1 MEYKESQSYE
11 EALSHLDSKEWKIT
25 MKAEMTS
32 LAKNETWTLVEKP
45 TKQKIVGCKWIY
57 KLKKGTDEGGNKKY
71 KACLVAKGYT
81 QREGVDYND
90 VFSPVVK
97 YKTIRL
103 VLALI
108 AQFDWDLE
116 HMDVTT
122 AFLHGELEEEIYICQ
137 PQGFEISKGG

>member
-1 MEYKESQSYE
+1 MEYQEPQSYE
-11 EALSHLDSKEWKIT
+11 EALSHLDSKEWKIA
-25 MKAEMTS
+25 MKAKMTS

-57 KLKKGTDEGGNKKY
+57 KLNEGIGKGGKKKY

-81 QREGVDYND
+81 QREGVDYNH

-97 YKTIRL
+97 YKTIIL
-103 VLALI
+103 VMALV

-116 HMDVTT
+116 QMDVTT
-122 AFLHGELEEEIYICQ
+122 AFLHGEFVR
-137 PQGFEISKGG
+137 PGKISVTNFPLL

>member
-1 MEYKESQSYE
+1 MEYKEPKSYE
-11 EALSHLDSKEWKIT
+11 EALSHPDSKEWRIA
-25 MKAEMTS
+25 MKAEMNS

-57 KLKKGTDEGGNKKY
+57 KLKEGTDEGGKKKY

-90 VFSPVVK
+90 VFSLVVK

-103 VLALI
+103 VLALV
-108 AQFDWDLE
+108 A
-116 HMDVTT
+116 
-122 AFLHGELEEEIYICQ
+122 
-137 PQGFEISKGG
+137 